1 MNRNLAFLH
10 SFINISE
17 DTFGEL
23 QKISEFK
30 VIKAN
35 TSVAKAGNTTSKVY
49 LLVSG
54 IMRVFLSDEAGKEYN
69 KNFFMPPCFVGSYTS
84 LIKREPSKLTYE
96 TLTECKVYEIDF
108 IQIIKLCKT
117 NLEISNLYNKILEK
131 IFISYEER
139 QLELISMNAKQR
151 YLQLRKRMP
160 DIDTM
165 IPQYQIASYLSI
177 TPVQLSRIR
186 KDLNLF

>member
-1 MNRNLAFLH
+1 MNRNFVFLN

-17 DTFGEL
+17 GTFGEL
-23 QKISEFK
+23 QKISKFK
-30 VIKAN
+30 VIQAN
-35 TSVAKAGNTTSKVY
+35 TSLAKPGEVASKIY

-54 IMRVFLSDEAGKEYN
+54 IMRVYLSDESGKEYN
-69 KNFFMPPCFVGSYTS
+69 KNFFIPPCFVGSYTS
-84 LIKREPSKLTYE
+84 LIKGEPSKLTYK

-108 IQIIKLCKT
+108 NQFTQLCKT

-131 IFISYEER
+131 IFMSYEER

-151 YLQLRKRMP
+151 YLQLRQRMP
-160 DIDTM
+160 NIDTI

-186 KDLNLF
+186 KKLK

>member
-1 MNRNLAFLH
+1 LNRNLAFLH

-84 LIKREPSKLTYE
+84 LIK
-96 TLTECKVYEIDF
+96 
-108 IQIIKLCKT
+108 
-117 NLEISNLYNKILEK
+117 
-131 IFISYEER
+131 
-139 QLELISMNAKQR
+139 
-151 YLQLRKRMP
+151 
-160 DIDTM
+160 
-165 IPQYQIASYLSI
+165 
-177 TPVQLSRIR
+177 SRT
-186 KDLNLF
+186 F